1 VRVDIASPLIESALF
16 SPPFDPKRARS
27 LAVRC
32 EVLRCEDLASVPPEL
47 LATRRSVPDTLSDTA
62 TDAPSCPPPPPAAA
76 EEEAAREAETEA
88 EAEEAKARSAW
99 RFARCLELR
108 TLRASF
114 ASFASFACWMS
125 SGTALMCLNM
135 RINVDTVIA

>member
-1 VRVDIASPLIESALF
+1 MRTSRRCLRNCLPHAALF
-16 SPPFDPKRARS
+16 RTPSPTP
-27 LAVRC
+27 
-32 EVLRCEDLASVPPEL
+32 
-47 LATRRSVPDTLSDTA
+47 TLML
-62 TDAPSCPPPPPAAA
+62 PPPPAAAA

-88 EAEEAKARSAW
+88 AAEEAKARSAAW

-108 TLRASF
+108 TLAASLASF
-114 ASFASFACWMS
+114 ASLACWMS